1 MSTGA
6 DPSNFYRE
14 RVPAQFNRTF
24 VEQKAMAEAGD
35 TDAARVLEAMRTV
48 NATIEV
54 TVDDDAVYHLNV
66 GGGQMQAGDANSHPP
81 FMKMRHDLASF
92 AVLERESGDS
102 VLSFLGGLAG
112 MTEDMRLTSGRIQN
126 LHGIQGSL
134 LFELTGGKAF
144 SVLVHFGD
152 ASASDTPDSDTPD
165 CHIIVDGASYDQLR
179 SGELGPQDAFLGG
192 QIQVEGDMMIGM
204 QVALAALSPE

>member
-1 MSTGA
+1 MSAGA
-6 DPSNFYRE
+6 DPATFYRE

-24 VEQKAMAEAGD
+24 AEQKAQAEAGD
-35 TDAARVLEAMRTV
+35 ADAARVLEGMRTV
-48 NATIEV
+48 NSTIEV
-54 TVDDDAVYHLNV
+54 EVEGDATYHLNV
-66 GGGQMQAGDANSHPP
+66 VGGHMEADDANTHPP
-81 FMKMRHDLASF
+81 FMKMRHDLVSF

-112 MTEDMRLTSGRIQN
+112 MSEDMRLTSQRIQN
-126 LHGIQGSL
+126 LHGVQGSL
-134 LFELTGGKAF
+134 RFELTGDKAF

-152 ASASDTPDSDTPD
+152 VPPTDAAD
-165 CHIIVDGASYDQLR
+165 CHITIDGASYDQLR

-192 QIQVEGDMMIGM
+192 QIQVDGDMMIGM

>member
-1 MSTGA
+1 MSA
-6 DPSNFYRE
+6 DPGVFYRE

-24 VEQKAMAEAGD
+24 AEQQARAESGD
-35 TDAARVLEAMRTV
+35 ADAARVLDGMRTV

-54 TVDDDAVYHLNV
+54 EVDGDATYHLNV
-66 GGGQMQAGDANSHPP
+66 EAGHMSAGDANAHTP
-81 FMKMRHDLASF
+81 FMRMRHDLASF

-112 MTEDMRLTSGRIQN
+112 MTEDMRLTSQRIQN
-126 LHGIQGSL
+126 LHGVQGSL
-134 LFELTGGKAF
+134 LFELTGDKAF

-152 ASASDTPDSDTPD
+152 SPPPSTPD
-165 CHIIVDGASYDQLR
+165 CHIAVDGASYDQLR

-192 QIQVEGDMMIGM
+192 QIQVEGDMTIGM